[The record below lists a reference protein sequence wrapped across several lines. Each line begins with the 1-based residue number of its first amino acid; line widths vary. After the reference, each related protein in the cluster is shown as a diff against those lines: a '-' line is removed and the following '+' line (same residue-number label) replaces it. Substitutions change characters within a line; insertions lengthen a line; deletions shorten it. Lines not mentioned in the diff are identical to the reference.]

1 MYFCVFN
8 CVGIRKNYI
17 LVIFYLNCFMWLW
30 MFGKKDNIKLKDDYK

>member
-17 LVIFYLNCFMWLW
+17 LVIFYLNCLMW